1 MRLNINYRRTLFFY
15 DEMKTNRIKTIIL
28 SIWWGAFTFYAGV
41 VVPVGMRVLG
51 SHTEM
56 GFITQQVTNY
66 LNVFSLII
74 FQIYAYLL
82 KNQEV
87 NDNNL
92 VEEITVISLI
102 GFQLLLFLLHSYQTD
117 LLDFVHHKVIDY
129 GKFYLLHRIY
139 LIVETFIWIVVS
151 FLIVREIKS

>member
-1 MRLNINYRRTLFFY
+1 LIFF
-15 DEMKTNRIKTIIL
+15 DEMKTIQLKTIIL

-56 GFITQQVTNY
+56 GFITQQVINY
-66 LNVFSLII
+66 LNIFSLIV
-74 FQIYAYLL
+74 FLIYAYLL
-82 KNQEV
+82 KNEEV
-87 NDNNL
+87 KKDNL

-117 LLDFVHHKVIDY
+117 LLDFVQHKVLDFDR
-129 GKFYLLHRIY
+129 FYLLHRIY
-139 LIVETFIWIVVS
+139 LIVESIIWVTVS
-151 FLIVREIKS
+151 GLIFNELKTIN